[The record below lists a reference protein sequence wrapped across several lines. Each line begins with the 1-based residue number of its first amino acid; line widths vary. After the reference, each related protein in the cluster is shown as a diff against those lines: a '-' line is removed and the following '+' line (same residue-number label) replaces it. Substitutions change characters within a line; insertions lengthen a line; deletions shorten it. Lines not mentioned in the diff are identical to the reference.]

1 MEEDMF
7 DETSQNI
14 RTLLAILAGLIGLFL
29 IAVAPDMVQTSLER
43 VLESLL
49 EVIQDRPQFESGI
62 TLFSFFYPFWRAVG
76 FVAGA
81 TLLVISPAIY
91 RGEGWTPAV
100 ALVAYAVP
108 SISGMF
114 MFLPYI
120 SWVEG
125 FPLPMVISW
134 VGLLGFWTMLLLR
147 KSERAEK
154 AVDFLVYTFMGML
167 ATHSFTLGIG
177 SLRML
182 NTRPEKPLFAGLE
195 WWLLTVVGE
204 VDWIATAML
213 IAAIPLLALRKRAGW
228 WLALIAGVSILLI
241 DAYTQIVRTRTLD
254 YLYGALL
261 AFGLVLFLLIPGFK
275 RRLLREGTDPP
286 TAR

>member
-1 MEEDMF
+1 MF
-7 DETSQNI
+7 NETSQNI
-14 RTLLAILAGLIGLFL
+14 RTLLAILAVLIGLFL
-29 IAVAPDMVQTSLER
+29 VAIAPGLVQTSLER

-49 EVIQDRPQFESGI
+49 EIIKDRPQFESGI
-62 TLFSFFYPFWRAVG
+62 ALFSFFYPFWRAVG
-76 FVAGA
+76 FVAGV

-91 RGEGWTPAV
+91 RGEDWTPAA

-114 MFLPYI
+114 MFLPYV
-120 SWVEG
+120 SWVGG

-213 IAAIPLLALRKRAGW
+213 IVAIPLLSLRKRAGW
-228 WLALIAGVSILLI
+228 WLALIAGTSVLLI
-241 DAYTQIVRTRTLD
+241 DAYTQIVRTRTMD

-261 AFGLVLFLLIPGFK
+261 ALGLVLFLLIPGFK
-275 RRLLREGTDPP
+275 RRLLREEAAIPS
-286 TAR
+286 AQ